1 MDSDFQMPLI
11 LDGAMGTALMMRE
24 IKAPLPLWS
33 AAANYENFNE
43 VVSIHKEYIKSG
55 SNIITTNSF
64 RSTPRTF
71 RKAGYSKSDAIIKSE
86 QSLIL
91 AIEAANIARKGRSV
105 LVAGSL
111 APLEDCY
118 EPSDFPGKNIAKDE
132 YSHLINIFNHQAVDL
147 LLFETMGNFQEIK
160 TLLEININPN
170 KKKWLSIV
178 LKNENQILD
187 GTDIIDVIRLVYNNS
202 VDTLLI
208 NCSTIQ
214 NTLRAIPTIKRHWPG
229 KWGVYPNLG
238 EKMPTKDGYIDRKIN
253 DVDIGE
259 QLMFAVNEGTSVLGA
274 CCGST
279 PDTIN
284 IITEN
289 LKNSRNR

>member
-11 LDGAMGTALMMRE
+11 LDGAMGTALMMRG

-55 SNIITTNSF
+55 SNVITTNSF

-118 EPSDFPGKNIAKDE
+118 EPSDFPGKNIAKD
-132 YSHLINIFNHQAVDL
+132 
-147 LLFETMGNFQEIK
+147 GC
-160 TLLEININPN
+160 
-170 KKKWLSIV
+170 
-178 LKNENQILD
+178 
-187 GTDIIDVIRLVYNNS
+187 ID
-202 VDTLLI
+202 
-208 NCSTIQ
+208 
-214 NTLRAIPTIKRHWPG
+214 H
-229 KWGVYPNLG
+229 
-238 EKMPTKDGYIDRKIN
+238 KIN
-253 DVDIGE
+253 DIDIAE